1 LRGDMIEVFKIVND
15 IYDEKVAPRPTLRFN
30 QTSVTIEATN
40 LNCVTKYLFT
50 ISENIFSQ
58 HVL

>member
-1 LRGDMIEVFKIVND
+1 MIEVFKIVND